1 MLTVVKA
8 ECLSNEDVS
17 KEYSF
22 PDEDDDLTNY
32 MGKGAHLM
40 IPSTLLQN
48 IFSEFPCT
56 LLESSYICSLLNYY
70 VICSQLNTIL
80 FLNV

>member
-48 IFSEFPCT
+48 IFSEFHV
-56 LLESSYICSLLNYY
+56 CS
-70 VICSQLNTIL
+70 
-80 FLNV
+80 